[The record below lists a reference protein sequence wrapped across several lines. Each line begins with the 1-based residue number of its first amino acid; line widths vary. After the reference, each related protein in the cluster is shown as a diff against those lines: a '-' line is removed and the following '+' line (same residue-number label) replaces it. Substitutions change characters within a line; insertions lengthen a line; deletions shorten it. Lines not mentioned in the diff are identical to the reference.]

1 MTSRIDLATTTA
13 AVEAGTPIFALA
25 EQLWPLNRSISGQ
38 GLRKTLRILRETLPG
53 LRLLEIESGRR
64 VLDWV
69 VPDEWQIDSGWIDGP
84 DGNRLI
90 DLAENNLHVI
100 GYSEGIDAVLPLEEL
115 QAHLYSILEQ
125 PAAIPYVT
133 SYYARRWGFC
143 LSDHQRLSL
152 PPGSYHVH
160 IDASHFPGSITLGE
174 LVLPGRS
181 QQEILLSTYCCHP
194 SMANNELSGPC
205 LLTQLAQWLQSLPT
219 RTWTYRILF
228 LPEII
233 GSAAY
238 LHDHYRGMKERTIA
252 GFNITCVGDERGWSY
267 LPSRS
272 GNSLSDDVARHV
284 LKHEASGYRF
294 FSWLDRGSDESN
306 YCAPGIDLPIASV
319 MRTKY
324 GEYPEY
330 HTSLDTLGDVVT
342 VKGLGESFLCYR
354 SMLTVLERH
363 CTPISCVLGEPQLG
377 PRGLYPS
384 LSRKGSAA
392 SSRRLLDLL
401 SFADGHHSLLSI
413 ADLCGIHVRELFDPL
428 DTLLAHG
435 LIRLSEDESLR

>member
-1 MTSRIDLATTTA
+1 MSSRVNLATIA
-13 AVEAGTPIFALA
+13 AAIEVGKPIYALA

-38 GLRKTLRILRETLPG
+38 GLRKTLGIIRESLPG
-53 LRLLEIESGRR
+53 MRLLEIESGRQA
-64 VLDWV
+64 LDWII
-69 VPDEWQIDSGWIDGP
+69 PEEWQITSGWIKSP

-115 QAHLYSILEQ
+115 QNHLYSIPEQ

-133 SYYARRWGFC
+133 SYYERRWGFC
-143 LSDHQRLSL
+143 LSDQQRLSL
-152 PPGSYHVH
+152 LPGNYHVH
-160 IDASHFPGSITLGE
+160 IDASHFHGSITLGE
-174 LVLPGRS
+174 LILPGKS
-181 QQEILLSTYCCHP
+181 KQEILLSTYCCHP

-205 LLTQLAQWLQSLPT
+205 LLTQLSQWLQSMPT
-219 RTWTYRILF
+219 RRWTYRILF
-228 LPEII
+228 LPEMI

-238 LHDHYRGMKERTIA
+238 LHDHYKEMKDRTIA

-267 LPSRS
+267 LPSR
-272 GNSLSDDVARHV
+272 GGDTLSDDVARHV
-284 LKHEASGYRF
+284 LKHEAPGYSCF
-294 FSWLDRGSDESN
+294 NWLDRGSDESN

-342 VKGLGESFLCYR
+342 AQGLGESFLCYK

-363 CTPISCVLGEPQLG
+363 CFPISCVLGEPQLG
-377 PRGLYPS
+377 SRGLYPS
-384 LSRKGSAA
+384 LSRKGSTA
-392 SSRRLLDLL
+392 SSRKLLDLL
-401 SFADGHHSLLSI
+401 SFADGQHSLLRI
-413 ADLCGIHVRELFDPL
+413 ADLCGIHVCELFEPL
-428 DTLLAHG
+428 DTLLAHD
-435 LIRLSEDESLR
+435 LIRISEEDSF

>member
-1 MTSRIDLATTTA
+1 MTSQIDLASST
-13 AVEAGTPIFALA
+13 EAENEGIPIFALA
-25 EQLWPLNRSISGQ
+25 EQLWPLNRSISGK
-38 GLRKTLRILRETLPG
+38 GLRKTLMILRDKLPG
-53 LRLLEIESGRR
+53 LKLLEIESGRR

-69 VPDEWQIDSGWIDGP
+69 VPDEWQIHSGWIDDL
-84 DGNRLI
+84 DGQRLL
-90 DLAENNLHVI
+90 DLKDNNLHVI

-115 QAHLYSILEQ
+115 QAHLYSIPEQ
-125 PAAIPYVT
+125 PTAIPYVT

-143 LSDHQRLSL
+143 LSDQQRLSL
-152 PPGSYHVH
+152 TPGSYHVH
-160 IDASHFPGSITLGE
+160 IDAKHFPGSITLGE
-174 LVLPGRS
+174 LILPGRS
-181 QQEILLSTYCCHP
+181 QKEILLSSYCCHP

-205 LLTQLAQWLQSLPT
+205 LLTQLALWLDSLPN
-219 RTWTYRILF
+219 RRWTYRILF

-238 LHDHYRGMKERTIA
+238 LHDHYQGMKKRTIA

-272 GNSLSDDVARHV
+272 GNTLSDVVARHV
-284 LKHEASGYRF
+284 LNHEAPGYRYY
-294 FSWLDRGSDESN
+294 SWLDRGSDESN

-330 HTSLDTLGDVVT
+330 HTSLDTLGNVVT
-342 VKGLGESFLCYR
+342 AKGLGESFLCYR
-354 SMLTVLERH
+354 SILSILERH

-377 PRGLYPS
+377 ARGLYPS

-392 SSRRLLDLL
+392 SSRTLLDLL
-401 SFADGHHSLLSI
+401 SYADGQHSLLSI
-413 ADLCGIHVRELFDPL
+413 ADQCRIHVRELFDPL
-428 DTLLAHG
+428 DTLLTHG
-435 LIRLSEDESLR
+435 LIRLSEEENF